1 MSEFV
6 EYEKGNWEAVI
17 GLEVHVQLKT
27 KSKLFCGCS
36 AEFGAAPN
44 EHTCPVCLGMPGVLP
59 VLNRRAVE
67 YAIRAALATGC
78 RINPVSRW
86 DRKNYFYPDLPKAYQ
101 ISQYQKPYCEGGSL
115 SIQLEDG
122 TERIVRLT
130 RIHMEEDAGKNVH
143 DARGD
148 SSHVDLNR
156 AGVPLL
162 EVVSEPD
169 IRSAAESAAYMRK
182 LHAIVRYLDI
192 CDGNMNEGSM
202 RCDANVSLRK
212 RGTEALG
219 LRAEVKNMNS
229 FRAVERAVNYEIE
242 RQAKLLNAG
251 EKIVQETRLWDA
263 DRSVT
268 RSMRSKEE
276 AHDYRYFPEPDLLPL
291 TIDSAWVEEIRAS
304 LPELPDEKR
313 ERFQKDYGLPPYDA
327 FVLTASRELAAY
339 YEEAVAAHDNPKAI
353 SNWVMGDIIRLAN
366 ERSDQGDPD
375 YADLPVAPGNLAAM
389 VKLIDA
395 GTISGKIAKTV
406 FEKMVESGDTPSA
419 IVEREGLVQ
428 ESDEGKIG
436 EIVDAVLAANAEKV
450 EEYRGGKDKLMG
462 FFVGLVMKET
472 QGKANPG
479 VVNKL
484 LRDKLAGRKGSDPF
498 QPAHRS
504 RVVANDGPDD
514 VAFEHRFEGI
524 VDVVDPDLLSHHP
537 LQVEI
542 ALLGELHESDHV
554 LVHVGA
560 AVHRADDRLV
570 LQHDETGRNRDFRG
584 NVGNADPSGPTARAC
599 DVVSLAL

>member
-1 MSEFV
+1 
-6 EYEKGNWEAVI
+6 
-17 GLEVHVQLKT
+17 
-27 KSKLFCGCS
+27 
-36 AEFGAAPN
+36 
-44 EHTCPVCLGMPGVLP
+44 MPGVLP

-67 YAIRAALATGC
+67 YGIRAALATGC
-78 RINPVSRW
+78 KINNQSRW

-101 ISQYQKPYCEGGSL
+101 ISQYLLPYCEGGSL
-115 SIQLEDG
+115 SIQLPDG
-122 TERIVRLT
+122 TERVVRLT
-130 RIHMEEDAGKNVH
+130 RIHMEEDAGKNIH

-242 RQAKLLNAG
+242 RQAKLLNSG

-263 DRSVT
+263 DRSLT

-291 TIDSAWVEEIRAS
+291 MIDDAWIEEVRAT

-313 ERFQKDYGLPPYDA
+313 ERFQTEYGIPPYDA
-327 FVLTASRELAAY
+327 SVLTASRELAVY
-339 YEEAVAAHDNPKAI
+339 YETAVAAHNSPKSI
-353 SNWVMGDIIRLAN
+353 SNWVMGDIIRIAN
-366 ERSDQGDPD
+366 ERNEQGEPD
-375 YADLPVAPGNLAAM
+375 YTELPVSAENLAAM
-389 VKLIDA
+389 VRLIDD

-406 FEKMVESGDTPSA
+406 FEKMVETGDPPST

-436 EIVDAVLAANAEKV
+436 EIIDSVLADNADKV
-450 EEYRGGKDKLMG
+450 DEYRSGKDKLFG
-462 FFVGLVMKET
+462 FFVGQVMKQT
-472 QGKANPG
+472 QGKANPQ
-479 VVNKL
+479 VVNQL
-484 LRDKLAGRKGSDPF
+484 LRDRLAG
-498 QPAHRS
+498 
-504 RVVANDGPDD
+504 
-514 VAFEHRFEGI
+514 
-524 VDVVDPDLLSHHP
+524 
-537 LQVEI
+537 
-542 ALLGELHESDHV
+542 
-554 LVHVGA
+554 
-560 AVHRADDRLV
+560 
-570 LQHDETGRNRDFRG
+570 
-584 NVGNADPSGPTARAC
+584 
-599 DVVSLAL
+599 

>member
-36 AEFGAAPN
+36 AEFGAPPN

-67 YAIRAALATGC
+67 YGIRAALATGC
-78 RINPVSRW
+78 KINNQSRW

-101 ISQYQKPYCEGGSL
+101 ISQYLLPYCEGGTL
-115 SIQLEDG
+115 SIQLPDG
-122 TERIVRLT
+122 TERVVRLT
-130 RIHMEEDAGKNVH
+130 RIHMEEDAGKNIH
-143 DARGD
+143 DTRGD
-148 SSHVDLNR
+148 SPHVDLNR

-242 RQAKLLNAG
+242 RQAKLLNNG

-291 TIDSAWVEEIRAS
+291 MIDDAWVEEVRAT

-313 ERFQKDYGLPPYDA
+313 ERFQTDYGIPPYDA
-327 FVLTASRELAAY
+327 SVLTASRELAVY
-339 YEEAVAAHDNPKAI
+339 YEAAVAAHNSPKSI
-353 SNWVMGDIIRLAN
+353 SNWVMGDIIRIAN
-366 ERSDQGDPD
+366 ERNEQGEPD
-375 YADLPVAPGNLAAM
+375 YAELPVSAENLAAM
-389 VKLIDA
+389 VKLIDD

-406 FEKMVESGDTPSA
+406 FEKMVETGDPPST

-436 EIVDAVLAANAEKV
+436 EIIDSVLSGNADKV
-450 EEYRGGKDKLMG
+450 EEYRGGKDKLFG
-462 FFVGLVMKET
+462 FFVGQVMKQT
-472 QGKANPG
+472 QGKANPQ
-479 VVNKL
+479 VVNQL
-484 LRDKLAGRKGSDPF
+484 LREKLAG
-498 QPAHRS
+498 
-504 RVVANDGPDD
+504 
-514 VAFEHRFEGI
+514 
-524 VDVVDPDLLSHHP
+524 
-537 LQVEI
+537 
-542 ALLGELHESDHV
+542 
-554 LVHVGA
+554 
-560 AVHRADDRLV
+560 
-570 LQHDETGRNRDFRG
+570 
-584 NVGNADPSGPTARAC
+584 
-599 DVVSLAL
+599 